1 MRTARTTLTTAATST
16 LLALL
21 ALTACGDSQSESE
34 KTAEQFR
41 QAVIEGDGETFC
53 SLVAVDGKPVT
64 ENDQALETCV
74 DMSDTIEVL
83 EGDERKEAEES
94 LADGPTKAEE
104 NGDEALVVYGKGDDA
119 VDINLVRI
127 DGDWFVRLI

>member
-1 MRTARTTLTTAATST
+1 MRTARTTLVAIATTT
-16 LLALL
+16 LL
-21 ALTACGDSQSESE
+21 ALTACGSQSESE

-41 QAVIEGDGETFC
+41 QAMIEGDGETFC

-74 DMSDTIEVL
+74 DMSDTIEAL

-104 NGDEALVVYGKGDDA
+104 NDDEAQVVYGEGKDA

>member
-1 MRTARTTLTTAATST
+1 MRTARTTLVAIATAT
-16 LLALL
+16 LL
-21 ALTACGDSQSESE
+21 ALTACGSQSESE

-74 DMSDTIEVL
+74 DMSDTIEAL

-104 NGDEALVVYGKGDDA
+104 NDDEAQVVYGEGKDA

>member
-1 MRTARTTLTTAATST
+1 MRTARTTFITATTST
-16 LLALL
+16 LLTLL
-21 ALTACGDSQSESE
+21 ALTACGSQSESE

-41 QAVIEGDGETFC
+41 QAMIEGDGETFC

-64 ENDQALETCV
+64 ENDQARETCV
-74 DMSDTIEVL
+74 DMSDTIEAL
-83 EGDERKEAEES
+83 EGDDRKEAEES

-104 NGDEALVVYGKGDDA
+104 NDDEALVVYGEGEDA